1 MTVRSDA
8 KNPFQVSDLVLQA
21 IPDDERL
28 WVPQAPNV
36 WFRPL
41 LFNLSNGYWI
51 NLLRIRRSGVLNKH
65 LHPAPVFGYVIQGSW
80 RYLEHDWVARQGG
93 FVYEPPG
100 EVHTLVVDGESDEM
114 ITLFHVQGA
123 LIYVDDTGRQIGYD
137 DVHTKLKLACD
148 HFEKIGLGADFAVQF
163 VR

>member
-1 MTVRSDA
+1 M
-8 KNPFQVSDLVLQA
+8 
-21 IPDDERL
+21 
-28 WVPQAPNV
+28 
-36 WFRPL
+36 
-41 LFNLSNGYWI
+41 
-51 NLLRIRRSGVLNKH
+51 
-65 LHPAPVFGYVIQGSW
+65 
-80 RYLEHDWVARQGG
+80 
-93 FVYEPPG
+93 YEPPG